1 MRFIPLHYLRC
12 TAGLLVALMTVG
24 VTGCGSRTINAQSG
38 TPYSSGNGGTMPMSH
53 PTGTRQGMT
62 TGQKVMLL
70 AGAAAVYYLYKKHQ
84 NAQGEGANGRYY
96 LSKNGRVYWRDL
108 KTGQYH
114 WVTPPQQP
122 MQVPASDYQQVTGQ
136 SPVENG
142 GVIRQ
147 APPGSGLAPV
157 Y

>member
-1 MRFIPLHYLRC
+1 
-12 TAGLLVALMTVG
+12 
-24 VTGCGSRTINAQSG
+24 
-38 TPYSSGNGGTMPMSH
+38 
-53 PTGTRQGMT
+53 
-62 TGQKVMLL
+62 MLL
-70 AGAAAVYYLYKKHQ
+70 AGAAAIYYLYKKHQ
-84 NAQGEGANGRYY
+84 NAQGEGANGKYY

-114 WVTPPQQP
+114 WVTAPQQP
-122 MQVPASDYQQVTGQ
+122 IQVPASEYQQVTGQ

-147 APPGSGLAPV
+147 APPGSGIAPA